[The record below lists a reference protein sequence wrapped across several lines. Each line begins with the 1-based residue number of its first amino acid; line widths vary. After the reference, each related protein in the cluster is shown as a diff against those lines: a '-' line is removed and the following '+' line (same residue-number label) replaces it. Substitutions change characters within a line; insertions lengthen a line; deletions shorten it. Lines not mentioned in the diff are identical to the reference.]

1 MTSILLAGLTDHEA
15 AALEIM
21 IGMQW
26 RGLRT
31 VTLPRGLG
39 LGVPEQT
46 TRARDCHACVV
57 DLFGFGMR
65 RHTPE
70 HEARLLAFLAGRSA
84 VLLVW
89 GSGGGWLERQL
100 PLAPRQTL
108 AWVSMPYS
116 SADMLDALKKLHA
129 SDEASAPRARQQ
141 ASAQAPMPAPAAQA
155 ADEKAVPAWRRA
167 MALADKLKVGAE
179 RKAEPKP
186 ETVLVPV
193 PPRPVPKAAP
203 GSAAAP
209 VSTVAPAAAPKPA
222 APPAFAAS
230 APATVAP
237 EPAVSRAPRKAA
249 PLLGRRAD
257 APAPP
262 PLVTAPPAAR
272 LSADAISLSKGGFQA
287 VCKVFPLLSSLPLVQ
302 LGSQLLAHDG
312 VQQMRVGADAA
323 FVIHAYQGWLASALP
338 VPVLLKM
345 LRDPSMQQSVH
356 FSPLPPHAL
365 EETLRQLFGE
375 RFRRTQ
381 KPLDVLAW
389 DLLADALRGVT
400 LKPQGDLGLQ
410 LRRFPNFNQLSG
422 VGPMDVQLAAICARV
437 PQSIADLARAFP
449 QHEQDVYRFAVLSVF
464 SGLALVVPQPA
475 AQPASLATQ
484 PAPAKAQV
492 AARRGFF
499 KSLLDKLF

>member
-46 TRARDCHACVV
+46 SLARDCHACVV

-65 RHTPE
+65 RYTPE
-70 HEARLLAFLAGRSA
+70 HEARLMAFLAGRSA

-100 PLAPRQTL
+100 PLAPQQKL

-116 SADMLDALKKLHA
+116 SADMLDALKKL
-129 SDEASAPRARQQ
+129 DASADAAPRVRKAP
-141 ASAQAPMPAPAAQA
+141 AQAMPVPSPAPAAPA
-155 ADEKAVPAWRRA
+155 TEEKAVPAWRRA
-167 MALADKLKVGAE
+167 MALADKLKVTAA
-179 RKAEPKP
+179 RKAEP
-186 ETVLVPV
+186 
-193 PPRPVPKAAP
+193 PP
-203 GSAAAP
+203 
-209 VSTVAPAAAPKPA
+209 APAAARPM
-222 APPAFAAS
+222 PAFQP
-230 APATVAP
+230 APAPVP
-237 EPAVSRAPRKAA
+237 VSSPPPSAVPAPRKAA
-249 PLLGRRAD
+249 PLLGRQAE
-257 APAPP
+257 APAP
-262 PLVTAPPAAR
+262 LLSTAPPAAR
-272 LSADAISLSKGGFQA
+272 LSADAVTLSQGGLQA
-287 VCKVFPLLSSLPLVQ
+287 VCKAFPLLSSSPLVQ
-302 LGSQLLAHDG
+302 LGNQLLAHDG
-312 VQQMRVGADAA
+312 VQQMRVGGDAA
-323 FVIHAYQGWLASALP
+323 FVVQAYQGWLASVLP
-338 VPVLLKM
+338 VPVLLKV
-345 LRDPSMQQSVH
+345 LRDPSMQQSVEI
-356 FSPLPPHAL
+356 SPLPPQAV

-375 RFRRTQ
+375 RLRRAQ

-389 DLLADALRGVT
+389 DLLADALRDVT
-400 LKPQGDLGLQ
+400 LKPQADLSFQ
-410 LRRFPNFNQLSG
+410 LRRFPNFNQLSS

-437 PQSIADLARAFP
+437 PQSMSDLVRAFP
-449 QHEQDVYRFAVLSVF
+449 HHEQDVYRFAVLGIL
-464 SGLALVVPQPA
+464 SGVALVVQQPAA
-475 AQPASLATQ
+475 AQPAPAQ